1 MSPQSETHM
10 RSSGVS
16 VSQCDPWTSEKGDIE
31 ICELVPRQILVKYS
45 GVLGLFQVTWGY
57 FKEGQVIL

>member
-1 MSPQSETHM
+1 MSPQSEMHM

-16 VSQCDPWTSEKGDIE
+16 VGQCDPWTSEKEDIE
-31 ICELVPRQILVKYS
+31 ICELVPGQILAKYS
-45 GVLGLFQVTWGY
+45 GVLELCQMTWRY